1 MSKFLNNYVE
11 RLKASFIPQVDEQAR
26 IAMDGS
32 VCTRANTANGKEWI
46 AVTTNGEKISYPEEF
61 LMEDVPVF
69 TIAKTIDQ
77 IKVGDVV
84 KATSSTYA
92 VVEKIVDDQIH
103 STTVGGNVRK
113 NTPVT
118 DFLTKQKTVRVV
130 VNPFGVMG
138 GQMDP
143 NMMMMMFMSESGEQS
158 DMFEIMMLASCLNGN
173 NQAANPFGNLMANP
187 MLMFMMSNKSGSSMK
202 DFLIM
207 QMLSS
212 CGVMTQKL
220 SPASTQGETQ
230 NPAEQQ

>member
-1 MSKFLNNYVE
+1 MSKFLDNYVE

-46 AVTTNGEKISYPEEF
+46 SVTASGEKVSYPEEF
-61 LMEDVPVF
+61 LMEGVPVF

-92 VVEKIVDDQIH
+92 VVEKIADGQIY

-113 NTPVT
+113 NVPVT

-130 VNPFGVMG
+130 VNPFGAMG

-143 NMMMMMFMSESGEQS
+143 NMMMLMFMSESGEKS

-173 NQAANPFGNLMANP
+173 NNTANPFGNLMANP
-187 MLMFMMSNKSGSSMK
+187 MLLLMMSNKSGSSMK
-202 DFLIM
+202 DFLMM
-207 QMLSS
+207 QMLTS
-212 CGVMTQKL
+212 CGVNLTKQVSEAPVENKD
-220 SPASTQGETQ
+220 
-230 NPAEQQ
+230 